1 MGHTAHKPPADL
13 FDDLIRQVEELR
25 RETGEAASQ
34 QEAVLSLPP
43 DRQASARNLLHYMAL
58 RNRDLRPLQ
67 DRLAH
72 LGLSSIGR
80 AEPHVMAT
88 LNAVLYNLCLVSG
101 RPAPFAADEIYSA
114 FESQC
119 DLLEQNTYRL
129 LGEAPKGRRAHIMVT
144 MPSVAA
150 DDFMLVHQ
158 LIRNGMDCIRIN
170 CAHDSPAEWK
180 RMIRQMRHSARAT
193 GQHCRVLM
201 DLRGPKLRTGAMEP
215 MPAVVKVR
223 PTRDAF
229 GEVTRPAHIW
239 LSAGGVP
246 SNEAAI
252 ADACL
257 KVDTDWLAGCRQG
270 ESIRLRDARGSKR
283 RWKIRE
289 VGATGCWAESL
300 KTTYLVDGTVL
311 RRKGSQR
318 DTELTG
324 LPAAPSS
331 IMLRRGDVLLMSLHG
346 ELGRPAVLDDDGK
359 QLSPGRVCVPIPEIY
374 RDTRP
379 GEQVCFDDGRITGLI
394 EKRPDRQLQI
404 RITHTRKPVEKLSA
418 DKGVNFP
425 DTRLGLPAMS
435 REDLQDL
442 EFVARNA
449 DMVGLSF
456 TNTPDDVRS
465 LRERLT
471 ELGASELGVV
481 LKIET
486 RQGFANLPE
495 ILLEAMKFPACGVMI
510 ARGDLAVE
518 CGFERLAELQEEIL
532 WVCESAHVPVIW
544 ATQVLEGLSKRGH
557 ASRAEI
563 TDAAMSQ
570 AAECVMLNKGP
581 YINDA
586 VNTLDNILRRM
597 QGHQSKKRS
606 MMRRLQLAE
615 NFHGEHR

>member
-1 MGHTAHKPPADL
+1 MGP
-13 FDDLIRQVEELR
+13 LR
-25 RETGEAASQ
+25 RQTEEAASK
-34 QEAVLSLPP
+34 QEAIMALPP
-43 DRQASARNLLHYMAL
+43 ERQASARNLLHYMAL
-58 RNRDLRPLQ
+58 RNHDLRALQ
-67 DRLAH
+67 DRLAR

-88 LNAVLYNLCLVSG
+88 LNAVLYNLCLASG
-101 RPAPFAADEIYSA
+101 RTAPFSADEIYSA
-114 FESQC
+114 FDAQC
-119 DLLEQNTYRL
+119 DLLEQNTSRL
-129 LGEAPKGRRAHIMVT
+129 LGQAPKGRRAHIMAT

-158 LIRNGMDCIRIN
+158 LIRSGMDCIRIN
-170 CAHDSPAEWK
+170 CAHDSPAEWQ

-215 MPAVVKVR
+215 MPAVLKIR

-229 GEVTRPAHIW
+229 GEVTRPAHVW

-246 SNEAAI
+246 SNEASI

-257 KVDTDWLAGCRQG
+257 KVDTDWLSGCRQG
-270 ESIRLRDARGSKR
+270 ESIRLKDARGSKR

-311 RRKGSQR
+311 RRQGSQR
-318 DTELTG
+318 ETELKN

-331 IMLRRGDVLLMSLHG
+331 VLLRRDDALLMTLHG
-346 ELGRPAVLDDDGK
+346 TGQPAVLDDDGK
-359 QLSPGRVCVPIPEIY
+359 QLSPGQVCVPIPEIY

-379 GEQVCFDDGRITGLI
+379 GEHVCFDDGRIVGLI
-394 EKRPDRQLQI
+394 EKRRDDQLQI
-404 RITHTRKPVEKLSA
+404 RITHTRKPAEKLSA

-425 DTRLGLPAMS
+425 DTYLGLPALS

-449 DMVGLSF
+449 DLVGLSF
-456 TNTPDDVRS
+456 TNTPGDVRE
-465 LRERLT
+465 LRKRLN
-471 ELGASELGVV
+471 ELGAGELGVV

-486 RQGFANLPE
+486 RQGFANLPG
-495 ILLEAMKFPACGVMI
+495 ILLEALKLPACGVMI

-532 WVCESAHVPVIW
+532 WVCESAHVPVVW
-544 ATQVLEGLSKRGH
+544 ATQVLEGLTKRGH

-570 AAECVMLNKGP
+570 SAECVMLNKGP
-581 YINDA
+581 YINEA
-586 VNTLDNILRRM
+586 VKTLDNILRRM
-597 QGHQSKKRS
+597 QGHQTKKRS

-615 NFHGEHR
+615 SFDSERR